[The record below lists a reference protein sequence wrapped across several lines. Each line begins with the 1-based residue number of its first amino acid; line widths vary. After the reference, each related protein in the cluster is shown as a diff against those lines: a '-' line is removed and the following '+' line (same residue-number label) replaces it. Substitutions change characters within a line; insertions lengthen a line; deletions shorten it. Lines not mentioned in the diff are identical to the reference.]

1 MLRRL
6 SRLLII
12 ALLLALVAFAVS
24 RLMGGDDDDFDDFDD
39 LDSGFEFQETP
50 VEIDVPTTDATT
62 SQDNSPTPSSQ
73 AASSASATTTVRQ
86 DEASNEAANS
96 NGHEEGRLI
105 DINGIGPAYEARLQ
119 AIGINSIH
127 DLAHAD
133 ADSIASQMDVIGGTA
148 TIEEWITQ
156 ARSQHSH
163 GQ

>member
-12 ALLLALVAFAVS
+12 ALLLAVVAFAVS
-24 RLMGGDDDDFDDFDD
+24 RLMGSDDDDFDDFDD

-50 VEIDVPTTDATT
+50 VEIDVPAADVP
-62 SQDNSPTPSSQ
+62 SSKDDNPGPSSHAASTPSS
-73 AASSASATTTVRQ
+73 TTTVRL
-86 DEASNEAANS
+86 DDTDSETAGS

-119 AIGINSIH
+119 AIGIHSIA

-133 ADSIASQMDVIGGTA
+133 ADSIASQIDVIGGAA
-148 TIEEWITQ
+148 TIGEWITQ
-156 ARSQHSH
+156 ARSQHTH